1 MPMWFIRLRDV
12 VWSAVGSLV
21 LAAAAIITAIVAPD
35 AVALTIAFGSGAV
48 SLALLAQRA

>member
-21 LAAAAIITAIVAPD
+21 LTVAAIVTAAVAPD

>member
-12 VWSAVGSLV
+12 VWSAVGSIA
-21 LAAAAIITAIVAPD
+21 LAVAAIITAIVAPD
-35 AVALTIAFGSGAV
+35 AVALTIALGSGSV